1 MTTTRP
7 SPSPLARLVDSQAF
21 TTVILAVI
29 VANAAVLGL
38 QTYAGVEAEHG
49 DLLNLLNDVF
59 LVVFVVELVLRL
71 AACGRRPHDFFRSGW
86 NWFDFLVVALAFVPG
101 VRENT
106 TLLRLARLLRVVRL
120 VRLLPDFRLLVT
132 AVWRSLPPLVSIG
145 ALTGLILFVYAKI
158 GWLLF
163 HDELPD
169 AWGDLGTAMLT
180 LFLMLTL
187 ENFPTELQA
196 GMDVHAW
203 SWVYFVSFVLIAAF
217 VVLNVLIGIVINS
230 MEEARQLEAERQQRE
245 RAARGEPEPEPR
257 DGAAARIAAMRQA
270 LDELERD
277 LARRPP
283 LGEGEG

>member
-21 TTVILAVI
+21 TTAILAVI

-38 QTYAGVEAEHG
+38 QTYAGVEAEHR

-59 LVVFVVELVLRL
+59 LGVFVVELVLRI
-71 AACGRRPHDFFRSGW
+71 AACGRRPQDFLRSGW
-86 NWFDFLVVALAFVPG
+86 NWFDLLVVALAFLPG

-120 VRLLPDFRLLVT
+120 IRLLPDFRLLVT

-169 AWGDLGTAMLT
+169 QWGDLGTAMLT

-187 ENFPTELQA
+187 ENFPGELQA

-245 RAARGEPEPEPR
+245 RGEPEPA
-257 DGAAARIAAMRQA
+257 DGAASRIAAMRQA

-277 LARRPP
+277 LARRSP
-283 LGEGEG
+283 LREGEG